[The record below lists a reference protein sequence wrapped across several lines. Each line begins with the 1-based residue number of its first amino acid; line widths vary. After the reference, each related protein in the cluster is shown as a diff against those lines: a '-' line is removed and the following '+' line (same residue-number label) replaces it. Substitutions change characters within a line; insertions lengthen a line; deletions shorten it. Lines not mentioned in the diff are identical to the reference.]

1 MFLTFATLGLE
12 CCLLHLEVGILI
24 EKRNEKAD
32 SLGTC
37 FESIH
42 FMSQS

>member
-1 MFLTFATLGLE
+1 MFLTFASLDLE
-12 CCLLHLEVGILI
+12 CCLLHLEVGIFI
-24 EKRNEKAD
+24 EKRNENAY

-37 FESIH
+37 FESLH